1 MLPLYI
7 LINLRNVAIVHLNE
21 FSIMCFLPEPNHHAN
36 VYSADYVDFSMAL
49 SPKLIDSILII
60 EHFYR
65 ATSTHLS

>member
-1 MLPLYI
+1 
-7 LINLRNVAIVHLNE
+7 
-21 FSIMCFLPEPNHHAN
+21 MCFLPEPNYHAN

-49 SPKLIDSILII
+49 SPKLIDSTLII